1 MVKHYCILVWRT
13 TVRKEM
19 RTNKKGIEIVK
30 HFEGFRSRPYRCSAG
45 IPTIGYGAC
54 YYPDGTRVTMGD
66 RQVSK
71 DQAEELLVY
80 GLRTAEKA
88 VARLVGVPLTVNAF
102 SSLSSFVFNV
112 GSSRFRSSTLRQR
125 LNRKNYAQAAME
137 FPKWRRGGGVILPG
151 LVRRRSA
158 ERELFLLP
166 DNLT

>member
-54 YYPDGTRVTMGD
+54 YYPDGSRVTMHD
-66 RQVSK
+66 KPVDK
-71 DQAEELLVY
+71 NQAEELLVY

-125 LNRKNYAQAAME
+125 LNRENYTQAAME

-151 LVRRRSA
+151 LVRRRAA

-166 DNLT
+166 DNPT

>member
-1 MVKHYCILVWRT
+1 MEFHNCILVWWA

-45 IPTIGYGAC
+45 IPTIGWGSC
-54 YYPDGTRVTMGD
+54 YRTDGTRVAMD
-66 RQVSK
+66 DPQVSK
-71 DQAEELLVY
+71 EEAEELLVF

-88 VARLVGVPLTVNAF
+88 VARLVGVPLTANAF
-102 SSLSSFVFNV
+102 SSLCSFTFNV
-112 GSSRFRSSTLRQR
+112 GSSRLRSSTLRSR
-125 LNRKNYAQAAME
+125 LNRKDYYKASLE

-151 LVRRRSA
+151 LVRRRVA

-166 DNLT
+166 DDPT